1 MDEISKQQSFG
12 DLELGVL
19 TLGVALLCVLAVY
32 SYGFAT
38 ADIFYPNIPVF
49 GGERSIS
56 EMKKEFKT
64 KSRALVDA
72 AYKKVFME
80 NKVFVYF
87 FTNAFC
93 RIPVSARS

>member
-1 MDEISKQQSFG
+1 MEEISKQQSF
-12 DLELGVL
+12 DALELGVL
-19 TLGVALLCVLAVY
+19 ILGVVLLCFLAVY
-32 SYGFAT
+32 SYRLAT
-38 ADIFYPNIPVF
+38 ADRFHPNIPVF

-80 NKVFVYF
+80 NKVFIDF
-87 FTNAFC
+87 FNNAFC